1 MLGFT
6 IRRGPD
12 PVAILQGEIVELIQ
26 VGQGAGIRLDS
37 VNRTRIT
44 IGRSESCDVV
54 ISDATVS
61 RNHAVLDRHGNQW
74 RIRDA
79 GSQNGIYLNGIR
91 VRRST
96 PVNPGD
102 GIQLGDTL
110 VRLSGS
116 RPEIRQDLI
125 TIHATPDPSNKALSP
140 REKEVLTQ
148 VAGGRT
154 DEEVAVALTVSVK
167 TVRSHLDRIRDK
179 TNARRRPDLTRH
191 AMELGLI
198 QPPTS

>member
-1 MLGFT
+1 M
-6 IRRGPD
+6 
-12 PVAILQGEIVELIQ
+12 ELIQ
-26 VGQGAGIRLDS
+26 VGQTAGIRLDS

-61 RNHAVLDRHGNQW
+61 RNHAVLDRLGDQW
-74 RIRDA
+74 RIRDT

-102 GIQLGDTL
+102 GIQLGDAL
-110 VRLSGS
+110 VRLSESVPG
-116 RPEIRQDLI
+116 IRRDLI
-125 TIHATPDPSNKALSP
+125 TIHTATETSKNTLSP

-148 VAGGRT
+148 VAAGRT

-198 QPPTS
+198 RPPVS

>member
-1 MLGFT
+1 M
-6 IRRGPD
+6 
-12 PVAILQGEIVELIQ
+12 ELIQ

-61 RNHAVLDRHGNQW
+61 RNHAVLDRRGDQW

-96 PVNPGD
+96 PVNSGD
-102 GIQLGDTL
+102 GIQLGDTML
-110 VRLSGS
+110 RLAGS
-116 RPEIRQDLI
+116 HPEIRRDLL
-125 TIHATPDPSNKALSP
+125 TVHAAPETSQKALSP

-148 VAGGRT
+148 VASGST
-154 DEEVAVALTVSVK
+154 DEEVAVTLTVSVK

-191 AMELGLI
+191 AMELGLLR
-198 QPPTS
+198 PPVS

>member
-1 MLGFT
+1 M
-6 IRRGPD
+6 
-12 PVAILQGEIVELIQ
+12 ELIQ
-26 VGQGAGIRLDS
+26 VGQKAGIRLDS
-37 VNRTRIT
+37 VNRTKIT

-61 RNHAVLDRHGNQW
+61 RNHAVLDRRGEQW

-96 PVNPGD
+96 PVSPGD
-102 GIQLGDTL
+102 GIQLGDAL

-116 RPEIRQDLI
+116 SPDIGRDLV
-125 TIHATPDPSNKALSP
+125 TIHAEPETSKKALSP
-140 REKEVLTQ
+140 REKEILTQ
-148 VAGGRT
+148 VARGRT

-191 AMELGLI
+191 AMELGLV
-198 QPPTS
+198 QPQAP

>member
-1 MLGFT
+1 M
-6 IRRGPD
+6 
-12 PVAILQGEIVELIQ
+12 ELIQ
-26 VGQGAGIRLDS
+26 VGQSAGIRLDS

-61 RNHAVLDRHGNQW
+61 RNHAVLDRFGDQW

-79 GSQNGIYLNGIR
+79 GSRNGIYLNGIR

-102 GIQLGDTL
+102 GIRLGDTL

-116 RPEIRQDLI
+116 SPEVRRDLI
-125 TIHATPDPSNKALSP
+125 TIHTAPETSKKALSP
-140 REKEVLTQ
+140 REKEVLAQ
-148 VAGGRT
+148 VAGGCT

-198 QPPTS
+198 RPPVS